1 MQTLQRNVVL
11 GIGLLFVPV
20 LAELVAAGL
29 GQSPGVGLSLLLYW
43 PFHFAFAGLALLLFA
58 GLNARLCTRSGRSMS
73 RGILL
78 GSIISVV
85 WFALAFIAVGQLHI
99 SRGGQL

>member
-1 MQTLQRNVVL
+1 MQTLQKNVVL

-20 LAELVAAGL
+20 LAELAAADLDQG
-29 GQSPGVGLSLLLYW
+29 PGVGLNLLLYW

-58 GLNARLCTRSGRSMS
+58 GLNARLCIRSGGSMS

-78 GSIISVV
+78 GAIFSAV

-99 SRGGQL
+99 SRGGLL

>member
-1 MQTLQRNVVL
+1 MQTLRANVGL

-20 LAELVAAGL
+20 LAELVVVGL
-29 GQSPGVGLSLLLYW
+29 GHGPGVGLSLLLYW

-58 GLNARLCTRSGRSMS
+58 GLNAQLCARSGGSMS
-73 RGILL
+73 RGILV
-78 GSIISVV
+78 GAVFSVV

-99 SRGGQL
+99 SRGGLL